1 MTVFVVTAGIATSMY
16 AAFEQFVTLFFAE
29 MKLLGAT
36 GLGAFMLSAV
46 FSLTTG
52 GVTERRNDLVVI
64 VSLQLRANSFIR

>member
-16 AAFEQFVTLFFAE
+16 AAFKQFVTLFITE

-36 GLGAFMLSAV
+36 GLGAFMFSAV
-46 FSLTTG
+46 LSLTTG
-52 GVTERRNDLVVI
+52 GVTKRRNDLVVI